1 MSDPKKEDGGQ
12 KPPEPPRPEEEKGQ
26 RPDDI
31 QVISNMNTENF
42 SVLTEHTEDQ
52 ESDVSDDQE
61 GQP

>member
-12 KPPEPPRPEEEKGQ
+12 KPPEPPRPEPEKGQ

-31 QVISNMNTENF
+31 QVIPNSMGTENIV
-42 SVLTEHTEDQ
+42 VLTDDRK
-52 ESDVSDDQE
+52 SSASNDQE